1 MLRVRRSRLTTL
13 WFAWYSRRLFRR
25 HFNALRVA
33 MPPELRAMDRRYP
46 VIFYGNHAY
55 WWDGFWSQLCTE
67 ELFDNTQNLHI
78 IIGEPELQKHRFFT
92 RLGAFSI
99 DRQNPRSA
107 MESVNYAADILSHTA
122 QNRRQ
127 QALWLF
133 PQGRIEHVDHRPL
146 GFYQGTAAII
156 ERTLRKKEALYTVSV
171 VSRIEYLEEQ
181 KPELLLAFG
190 PPELHRSGEGTM
202 SKKELTAAM
211 ERTTSS
217 NLDRLKEELMSRDLS
232 RFQTLLEGTPSI
244 NRRVERWKR
253 RNAKNI

>member
-1 MLRVRRSRLTTL
+1 MLRVRRSWLTTR

-25 HFNALRVA
+25 HFTTLRVA
-33 MPPELRAMDRRYP
+33 MSPELRAMDRRYP

-67 ELFDNTQNLHI
+67 ELFHNSQNLHI
-78 IIGEPELQKHRFFT
+78 IIGEPELRKHRFFT

-107 MESVNYAADILSHTA
+107 VESVNYAADILSHTPH
-122 QNRRQ
+122 NGRQ

-133 PQGRIEHVDHRPL
+133 PQGRIEHVDRRPL

-156 ERTLRKKEALYTVSV
+156 ERTLRKKEALSAVSV

-181 KPELLLAFG
+181 KPELLLSFG
-190 PPELHRSGEGTM
+190 KPELHRSGEGSI
-202 SKKELTAAM
+202 SKKELTQAM
-211 ERTTSS
+211 ESTTAQH
-217 NLDRLKEELMSRDLS
+217 LDRLRDEVMERNLH
-232 RFQTLLEGTPSI
+232 RYQILLEGTPSI
-244 NRRVERWKR
+244 NRRMESGGGK
-253 RNAKNI
+253 

>member
-25 HFNALRVA
+25 HFTTLRVA
-33 MPPELRAMDRRYP
+33 MPPELRAMNRRHP

-67 ELFDNTQNLHI
+67 ELFHNTQNLHI

-107 MESVNYAADILSHTA
+107 MESVNYAADILSHTP
-122 QNRRQ
+122 QNGRQ

-156 ERTLRKKEALYTVSV
+156 ERTLRKKEALSTVSV

-181 KPELLLAFG
+181 KPELLLSFG
-190 PPELHRSGEGTM
+190 EPELHRSGEKSM

-211 ERTTSS
+211 ESTTARHLDFVKDEVMQR
-217 NLDRLKEELMSRDLS
+217 NLH

-244 NRRVERWKR
+244 NRRVERMGR
-253 RNAKNI
+253 QSAKGV